1 MSVEDPDVFAVDLFC
16 GAGGF
21 TEGLER
27 AGIDVVAGVDVDPD
41 CEAPY
46 EANHDAEFY
55 HKDLKQV
62 ARDEPG
68 WVGELFDESADVH
81 VIAGGPPCQPY
92 STLVDS
98 EVPHEKAGLVTAFAE
113 IVNEVQPDIV
123 AMENVYGVRDDGE
136 YHDLVDTLE
145 NAGYYFNE
153 IDERG
158 VYCPEYGIPQQ
169 RKRWI
174 TLASRAG
181 PIELN
186 PPKRANVDPESDLTV
201 ADRIDH
207 LPPIEAGEQH
217 EDDPLHRARNLEEKN
232 IERIEISKPGGDW
245 TDWEAQGRGD
255 LVADCHQ
262 KDSGITYKAPYSR
275 MEGDEPAPTI
285 TTQFYNYG
293 SGRFGHY
300 DTDQDRALSIRE
312 GAILQT
318 FPDDYQFLNGKDADE
333 IGLNKLGQ
341 WIGNAVPPK
350 LAEVVGGSILRH
362 AKGERQMTVSEYVD

>member
-1 MSVEDPDVFAVDLFC
+1 MSGSDIENHMSVEDPDVFAVDLFC

-217 EDDPLHRARNLEEKN
+217 EDDPLHRAAIWRRRTSNESRSRSPVA
-232 IERIEISKPGGDW
+232 I
-245 TDWEAQGRGD
+245 GRTGRPRD
-255 LVADCHQ
+255 
-262 KDSGITYKAPYSR
+262 G
-275 MEGDEPAPTI
+275 E
-285 TTQFYNYG
+285 TQ
-293 SGRFGHY
+293 
-300 DTDQDRALSIRE
+300 
-312 GAILQT
+312 
-318 FPDDYQFLNGKDADE
+318 
-333 IGLNKLGQ
+333 
-341 WIGNAVPPK
+341 
-350 LAEVVGGSILRH
+350 
-362 AKGERQMTVSEYVD
+362 